1 MMFGNLSIKQLEDRT
16 GWKLSENDFNYLKEH
31 KQDNAQHIEKD
42 KLHIFDL
49 PFVVLCGE
57 DIVDEVVKILKSY
70 EDKQT
75 SKEKLQIALQQK

>member
-1 MMFGNLSIKQLEDRT
+1 MMLGNLSIRELEDRT

-31 KQDNAQHIEKD
+31 RQYNAQNIAKD

-57 DIVDEVVKILKSY
+57 DIVDKVVEILKSY

-75 SKEKLQIALQQK
+75 SKQQLQIAIQHN